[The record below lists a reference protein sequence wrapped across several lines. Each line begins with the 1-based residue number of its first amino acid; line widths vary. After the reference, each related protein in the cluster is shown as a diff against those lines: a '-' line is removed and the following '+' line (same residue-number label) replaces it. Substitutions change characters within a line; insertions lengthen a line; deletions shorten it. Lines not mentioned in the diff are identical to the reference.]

1 MEGLNELTNVTF
13 LLPTERS
20 LARLAQDGIKV
31 SRRRAM
37 LHVITPETPIGK
49 MRDNTLLKT
58 GVDGQRIQINSYAP
72 ANVGPFGLGLLTGG
86 GAQHLHW
93 YELDCYAFGGKRGRI
108 KVVRITH

>member
-1 MEGLNELTNVTF
+1 MAGLNELTNVTF

-37 LHVITPETPIGK
+37 LHVITPETPIGR

-58 GVDGQRIQINSYAP
+58 GVDGQRIRINSYAP
-72 ANVGPFGLGLLTGG
+72 ANVGPFGLGLLTGEAHNTYTG
-86 GAQHLHW
+86 ESFLSLAS
-93 YELDCYAFGGKRGRI
+93 A
-108 KVVRITH
+108 